1 MIYNYRTK
9 GVCSKEMHIELNDD
23 HTIKHVEVIGGCNG
37 NLQGISR
44 LVEGMKA
51 EDAIER
57 MRGIRCGFKN
67 TSCPDQLSIALA
79 EALAQK
85 KQEFAQIPAWQIPT
99 ANKASI
105 LAKCCLSLWTKCRK
119 LCILNQL
126 PAIFMRSQRNFGSAG
141 RPAPPA

>member
-51 EDAIER
+51 EDAIR
-57 MRGIRCGFKN
+57 SRKHCFRISHARH
-67 TSCPDQLSIALA
+67 P
-79 EALAQK
+79 
-85 KQEFAQIPAWQIPT
+85 
-99 ANKASI
+99 
-105 LAKCCLSLWTKCRK
+105 LW
-119 LCILNQL
+119 L
-126 PAIFMRSQRNFGSAG
+126 
-141 RPAPPA
+141 